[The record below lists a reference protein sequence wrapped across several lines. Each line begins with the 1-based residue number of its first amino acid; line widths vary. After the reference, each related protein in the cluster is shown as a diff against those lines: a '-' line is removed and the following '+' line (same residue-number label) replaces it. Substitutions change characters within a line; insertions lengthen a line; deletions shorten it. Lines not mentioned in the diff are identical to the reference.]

1 MSGRHCGGGVGPA
14 KYYLSLSAPVVQCQD
29 AAALVVVAHYTN
41 SHNERQAAS
50 GSVGLFPLF
59 GCDRRGTPGVIHYE
73 SRSG

>member
-41 SHNERQAAS
+41 SHNERHAAS
-50 GSVGLFPLF
+50 GSVSPL
-59 GCDRRGTPGVIHYE
+59 RM
-73 SRSG
+73 RSTWDSGGDSL